1 MRPFAEGNVPLGFL
15 GLWVDVGGREG
26 STSGIFHSLNDRFS
40 SVTQGA
46 TQYKRDKDV
55 MHKLWI
61 GALEK
66 FECVNVPE
74 LGLLCTL
81 KFFLEQF

>member
-15 GLWVDVGGREG
+15 GLWVDVGGRGG

-55 MHKLWI
+55 MHKLRME
-61 GALEK
+61 ALEK
-66 FECVNVPE
+66 F
-74 LGLLCTL
+74 
-81 KFFLEQF
+81 